1 MRNERRTATD
11 VELPIHVSRADA
23 CSPTQGALYA
33 LLVEAKRF
41 GESADVALEDLLT
54 DLCEP
59 VRRFAV
65 FRLRYHEDP
74 GDMAE
79 DVVQETLI
87 RVAKAIRTCNAA
99 SDAQILAW
107 VRTIARNAMT
117 DMYRSPTTGMA
128 AKLMAQDYHDEMKES
143 ANDWQN
149 LAAVPSSP
157 ARAYLLAL
165 VMAVYDDATEATC
178 ELFWLR
184 LIAGL
189 EWGEIAVKFG
199 TTTAGAKRRFQRAQ
213 SALQREVVSHVA
225 ALPDLLRHDV
235 QSLLRSFSYESVLA
249 GRANARERDD
259 LPRTQRKR
267 AISYSPC
274 ADTPVLRQGDSVSV
288 QDAAA

>member
-157 ARAYLLAL
+157 ARAYLLLA
-165 VMAVYDDATEATC
+165 EADRGTRVGRDRC
-178 ELFWLR
+178 E
-184 LIAGL
+184 
-189 EWGEIAVKFG
+189 V
-199 TTTAGAKRRFQRAQ
+199 
-213 SALQREVVSHVA
+213 
-225 ALPDLLRHDV
+225 
-235 QSLLRSFSYESVLA
+235 
-249 GRANARERDD
+249 RDD
-259 LPRTQRKR
+259 DGRRETTFPTCAIGASARGRVACCR
-267 AISYSPC
+267 AS
-274 ADTPVLRQGDSVSV
+274 
-288 QDAAA
+288 